1 MLLLGFLI
9 RDVEEADRARQED
22 ILLGNKTAP
31 FNRCHVTY
39 PPFGF
44 TLKTIIDNNKQWVI
58 SWRPSLW
65 KWSLLLLFFLF
76 FLGHNARMENLH
88 HHHHTTPPN
97 SPREQGDS
105 WQQKTFTP
113 TFESGVWVYA
123 CVYITAT
130 AIGLQP
136 NPYLFQCF
144 LFFAVYEETI
154 AKPRQ
159 WVSLHLRAITT
170 SRERVCVCV
179 CVFSLSFLWHRT
191 KCHLQGVCGWVLFHS
206 LITVIAHF
214 CMALA
219 VNATKDQDS

>member
-1 MLLLGFLI
+1 
-9 RDVEEADRARQED
+9 
-22 ILLGNKTAP
+22 
-31 FNRCHVTY
+31 
-39 PPFGF
+39 
-44 TLKTIIDNNKQWVI
+44 
-58 SWRPSLW
+58 
-65 KWSLLLLFFLF
+65 
-76 FLGHNARMENLH
+76 MENLHH

-113 TFESGVWVYA
+113 TFESGVWVYG

-179 CVFSLSFLWHRT
+179 CVCFPCPFYDTEQSVTSRVFVDGCYFIL
-191 KCHLQGVCGWVLFHS
+191 
-206 LITVIAHF
+206 
-214 CMALA
+214 
-219 VNATKDQDS
+219 